1 MEKLK
6 DKFWQLVSI
15 VLAASLIITIVK
27 LNDISLQ
34 LDSMKND
41 YTTAM
46 NSFQSIISGLYSDVE
61 ELIENKASPLTS
73 INVDFGELN
82 AENKTVSVTLTVIP
96 KSFDD
101 DTTVNMVINDT
112 TYKAEY
118 DGKGAYF
125 ITKEFSLFDHVDAVT
140 VLVSTNIGTQTQV
153 EWLDVGYLY
162 SKTLP
167 MVNAE
172 FLGDVRY
179 TFGNTAVVSGK
190 ILADIVEY
198 DAVSIKS
205 LKAVTEV
212 NGEVVWSED
221 VTIEDSLVTFD
232 HSKSYN
238 VPREEVLS
246 MYLLMEDSLG
256 FVHKYQLMSRMWDSS
271 NQMHIEATYEGETI
285 YDSDGNL
292 MHTPIQPK

>member
-27 LNDISLQ
+27 LNDISIK
-34 LDSMKND
+34 LDSMQNN
-41 YTTAM
+41 YTAAL
-46 NSFQSIISGLYSDVE
+46 NNLQSIINGLYSDVE

-73 INVDFGELN
+73 IEVDFGDLN
-82 AENKTVSVTLTVIP
+82 VENKTVPLTVTVIP
-96 KSFDD
+96 KSFDS
-101 DTTVNMVINDT
+101 DTMVNMVINDV

-118 DGKGAYF
+118 DAKGAYF
-125 ITKEFSLFDHVDAVT
+125 VTKDFSLFDYVDTVT

-162 SKTLP
+162 QKMLP
-167 MVNAE
+167 VINAE
-172 FLGDVRY
+172 FSGDVRY
-179 TFGNTAVVSGK
+179 TFGNTAVVNGA
-190 ILADIVEY
+190 IIADIIENES
-198 DAVSIKS
+198 VSIKS
-205 LKAVTEV
+205 IKAVTEV
-212 NGEVVWSED
+212 NGQIVWSDD
-221 VTIEDSLVTFD
+221 VAIEGPLVTFN

-271 NQMHIEATYEGETI
+271 NQMHIEAMYEGETI

>member
-15 VLAASLIITIVK
+15 VLAASLILTIVK

-46 NSFQSIISGLYSDVE
+46 NNLQSIINGLYSDVE

-73 INVDFGELN
+73 IDVNFGELN
-82 AENKTVSVTLTVIP
+82 VENKTVPVTITAIP

-125 ITKEFSLFDHVDAVT
+125 VTKNFSLFDRVDAVT
-140 VLVSTNIGTQTQV
+140 VLVSTNTGTQTQV

-167 MVNAE
+167 VVNAE
-172 FLGDVRY
+172 FSGDVRY

-190 ILADIVEY
+190 IIADIIEHE
-198 DAVSIKS
+198 AVLVKS
-205 LKAVTEV
+205 LEAVTEV
-212 NGEVVWSED
+212 NGEVVWRDEIPVD
-221 VTIEDSLVTFD
+221 DSLVTFD

-271 NQMHIEATYEGETI
+271 NQMHIEAMYEGEMI
-285 YDSDGNL
+285 YDSEGNL
-292 MHTPIQPK
+292 LHSPIQPK